1 MEKNLSGEVEP
12 KQVSSGFLLKLL
24 PHRAKGEVKKVLA
37 RIQKG
42 DSEADSQLSELYDLI
57 NKIDIHEEI
66 VRFRSH
72 LNSTKK
78 LLSSRQLEKG
88 KRFEFILQELGREV
102 NTIAAKCS
110 HVEIS
115 AVAVDLKV
123 ELEKVREQVQN
134 IV

>member
-1 MEKNLSGEVEP
+1 M
-12 KQVSSGFLLKLL
+12 KQQKE
-24 PHRAKGEVKKVLA
+24 HVKKILA

-42 DSEADSQLSELYDLI
+42 DPEAEKQLGEQYELI

-66 VRFRSH
+66 VRFKSH

-78 LLSSRQLEKG
+78 LLTSKQAEKG
-88 KRFEFILQELGREV
+88 KRFEFIMQELGRAV

-110 HVEIS
+110 NFEIS
-115 AVAVDLKV
+115 SVAVDLKV
-123 ELEKVREQVQN
+123 ELEKVREQIQN